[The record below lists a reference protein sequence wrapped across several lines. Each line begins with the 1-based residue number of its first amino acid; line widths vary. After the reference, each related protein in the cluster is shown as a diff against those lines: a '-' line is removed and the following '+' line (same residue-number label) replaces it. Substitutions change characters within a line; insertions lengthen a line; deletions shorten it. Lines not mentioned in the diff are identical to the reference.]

1 MERFTALYQR
11 LDQSTRPS
19 DKLAALV
26 TYFRQVRAEEAAWAV
41 HILCGGTVP
50 RLLGRGALRRTLTEQ
65 SGLPDWLVEETYAHV
80 GDLAETVALLLA
92 DPSPTSAPDAGD
104 LADWIERHL
113 LPLVEASEAERRA
126 QIGRWWRTLSMP
138 QCLVL
143 TKLLTGALRI
153 GVQQS
158 LVLHALAEVGGISRD
173 RLADRFSGGFTPS
186 AAAYRALLDPHAPD
200 VDPHRPYPF
209 FLARPLEGP
218 PEALGD
224 PAAWAA
230 EWKWDG
236 IRAQLIKRDAQTV
249 FWSRGE
255 ERLDGRFPEL
265 EAAATGLPT
274 GLVLDGEI
282 VAWRDERPLPF
293 AALQR
298 RIQRRRPGA
307 KSCQDVPVVFLAF
320 DLLELDGLDRRT
332 APYLHRRAMLA
343 DVLAANGGVIRPAPR
358 PPGQDWSTWASARA
372 EARTLGVEG
381 LLLKRLDSRYGV
393 GRTGGA
399 WWKWKLDPLT
409 IDAVLVYAQAGHGRR
424 AGLHTD
430 HTFALW
436 HDGALVPV
444 AKAYYGLTDAELSE
458 LDRWIRSHTL
468 ERFGPVRRVE
478 PYWVFELAFEA
489 VQASKRHKSGVA
501 LRFPR
506 IHRWRRDKPAAEADR
521 LDALYA
527 LLR

>member
-11 LDQSTRPS
+11 LDQSARPS

-26 TYFRQVRAEEAAWAV
+26 AYFRQVRPEEAAWAV
-41 HILCGGTVP
+41 HILAGGSLP
-50 RLLGRGALRRTLTEQ
+50 RLLGRAELRRTLVEH
-65 SGLPDWLVEETYAHV
+65 SGWPDWLVEETHAHV

-92 DPSPTSAPDAGD
+92 DPTSVAPPDTAD
-104 LADWIERHL
+104 LADWIERRL
-113 LPLVEASEAERRA
+113 LPLAQRPEAERRA
-126 QIGRWWRTLSMP
+126 TIGHWWRTLP
-138 QCLVL
+138 TAQCLVL

-158 LVLHALAEVGGISRD
+158 LVLQALAEVGGVSRA

-186 AAAYRALLDPHAPD
+186 AAAYHALLDPSVPD
-200 VDPHRPYPF
+200 RDPHRPYPF
-209 FLARPLEGP
+209 FLASPLEGP

-236 IRAQLIKRDAQTV
+236 IRAQLIKRDAQAV

-265 EAAATGLPT
+265 EAAATALPS

-282 VAWRDERPLPF
+282 LAWREDRPLPF

-307 KSCQDVPVVFLAF
+307 KLCQEVPVVFLAF
-320 DLLELDGLDRRT
+320 DLLELERLDRR
-332 APYLHRRAMLA
+332 ALPYHERRARLA
-343 DVLAANGGVIRPAPR
+343 ELLDGSQGPIRRAPL
-358 PPGQDWSTWASARA
+358 PPGRDWTDWARARA
-372 EARTLGVEG
+372 EARALGVEG
-381 LLLKRLDSRYGV
+381 LLLKRLDSRYGS
-393 GRTGGA
+393 GRTRGA

-409 IDAVLVYAQAGHGRR
+409 VDAVLVYAQAGHGRR

-430 HTFALW
+430 YTFALW
-436 HDGALVPV
+436 HEGALVPV
-444 AKAYYGLTDAELSE
+444 AKAYSGLTDSELTE
-458 LDRWIRSHTL
+458 LDRWIRTHTV
-468 ERFGPVRRVE
+468 ERYGPVRRVE
-478 PYWVFELAFEA
+478 PRWVFELAFEA
-489 VQASKRHKSGVA
+489 VHASSRHKSGLAV
-501 LRFPR
+501 RFPR
-506 IHRWRRDKPAAEADR
+506 IHRWRRDKTAAEADR
-521 LDALYA
+521 LEALRA
-527 LLR
+527 RLR